1 MAHDLEEQEQID
13 AVKDWWKK
21 YGNLVTW
28 VVIACL
34 LGYSAFAGWKYYQR
48 RQAAQASQLY
58 SELTKAVSGQDT
70 QRVLRASADM
80 QDKFSSTTYAQM
92 SGALAAKALFDA
104 GDVEQAKGQLRW
116 VAQNAQDDAYKSLA
130 KIRLAGIL
138 LDQKSYQEALELVSG
153 AYPTSFAA
161 LALERKGDI
170 LFAQKKLDEAR
181 VAYQTALDGSAE
193 RDPGR
198 QLIQLKLD
206 GLGTVV
212 KPQA

>member
-58 SELTKAVSGQDT
+58 SELTKAVNGQDT

-92 SGALAAKALFDA
+92 AGALAAKALFEA

-170 LFAQKKLDEAR
+170 LFSQKKLDEAR
-181 VAYQTALDGSAE
+181 VAYQAALDGSAE